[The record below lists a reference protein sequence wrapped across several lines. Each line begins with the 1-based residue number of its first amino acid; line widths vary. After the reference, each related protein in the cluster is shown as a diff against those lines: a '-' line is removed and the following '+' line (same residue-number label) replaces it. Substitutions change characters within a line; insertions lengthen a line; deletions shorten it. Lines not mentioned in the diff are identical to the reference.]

1 MLDRRRIAEHR
12 AMEVVR
18 AYEEGVRGAAVT
30 DVSAGDVVASVLIRD
45 LLAAHG
51 CDLPRRTSADLVSR
65 VPDGRP
71 RVIEVK
77 GRGGLGPRSVI
88 ERELETLRAAG
99 DLGWLYAVGNV
110 TQPFP
115 AELIIIVQ
123 DPARLPWVLTQEAE
137 RPVGSFRGATHEAVF
152 QVSQDVIREN
162 GEVVDLS
169 DLSLASW
176 AGASRD

>member
-1 MLDRRRIAEHR
+1 MLDRRRIADHR

-30 DVSAGDVVASVLIRD
+30 DVSAGDVVASGLIRD
-45 LLAAHG
+45 VLAAHG

-65 VPDGRP
+65 VPEGRP

-77 GRGGLGPRSVI
+77 GRGGLGPRSII
-88 ERELETLRAAG
+88 ERELDTMRAAG
-99 DLGWLYAVGNV
+99 VLGWLYAVGNV
-110 TQPFP
+110 TQPIP
-115 AELIIIVQ
+115 VELIIVE
-123 DPARLPWVLTQEAE
+123 DPARLPWVLTREAE

-152 QVSQDVIREN
+152 EVSQDVVRES
-162 GEVVDLS
+162 GEAVDLGG
-169 DLSLASW
+169 LSLPTW